1 MPQTT
6 EVIARGV
13 LCGTRGIL
21 LCRQIGKENTFLPG
35 GHIEFGEPAALALTR
50 EVKEELGMRVEVG
63 DFFGVVENV
72 YVDNNAQQH
81 EINFVFEMSSPAI
94 ERRVKFTS
102 QEAHLEF
109 LWQPINM
116 LAEANLL
123 PKVLRTLIPQW
134 SRGRHQA
141 WSSEIRELNI

>member
-13 LCGTRGIL
+13 LFGARGIL
-21 LCRQIGKENTFLPG
+21 LCRVIGKDNTFLPG
-35 GHIEFGEPAALALTR
+35 GHIEFGEPAALALAR

-63 DFFGVVENV
+63 DFFGVVECV
-72 YVDNNAQQH
+72 YLDNTAQHH
-81 EINFVFEMSSPAI
+81 EINFVFEMNSPAV

-116 LAEANLL
+116 LAEVNLL
-123 PKVLRTLIPQW
+123 PKALRTLIPQW
-134 SRGRHQA
+134 SRGRHLA
-141 WSSEIRELNI
+141 WSSEIHE